1 MATFIY
7 YDFYFIIQSKNYALI
22 NGADT
27 PEDDKDLSI
36 TSVLMNTLIDSPLQ
50 NGMLAKADI
59 VTVNG
64 NGVIKHPSSSS
75 EDLDND
81 VSPGLLCSDSRGS
94 IGSFSTLEG
103 KSLSS
108 VNEVWCDANN
118 NSTSD
123 ISELSVSDS
132 LLCEMGSDA
141 VSLSNTS
148 AISPAANESV
158 MKHPT
163 VSHLT
168 NGVVKQRSKSES
180 PSSSLKRNRKLST
193 PMTDASISMEIP
205 NIEDDDEVMEDFS
218 LRRSKYAPIR
228 RKRISLAGSCPSL
241 EIKDLGPVPKSLGRL
256 EESGETG
263 SLKSSPEP
271 LRKPTKQ
278 LHHKSPMSTT
288 PHTQTKP
295 IVHDKAVDEV
305 DKPHDQPAAVKRKND
320 LVTTKPPLPITKSN
334 SSGGVKQRKKSVK
347 GLLFPKKMS
356 RKSSSSPVEPIVEQ
370 PQPVK
375 DVTKPKVKK
384 ATRRAPLGS
393 IISRLSPKRDI
404 PSKEDEKHD
413 VNKKE
418 ETKHKQTR
426 RISVTK
432 TASHS
437 GGSLVSK
444 TSSSSSIRSTETF
457 QGQKSSSFTVT
468 KEPLKSSP
476 SETSFASREASISV
490 ESLLSDGS
498 TDILMADSNYDLFCS
513 SSREDLL
520 DSTSSSHHLYT
531 TSEPLLSDV
540 NQPEDTPLKLEDI
553 TLFTDEDN
561 TGPPPAIWVSSPVKN
576 QDKKLVVVK
585 KDSPEVVR
593 VREVNNNLHRAKS
606 MEVLSSSK
614 MMTDVEVLTSNTLA
628 SNHPS
633 TVSVSTENLSS
644 SPNKRK
650 SGIIVSTVKKC
661 VSLDLLSASKK
672 QAPTTTIT
680 ILSKKTPTKAKPTPL
695 TGSVHKA
702 EEKKQDVQE
711 KATSLQVK
719 EKGTVKSE
727 AVAKSKLTPA
737 SSPAMT
743 RQGSG
748 RKLSGSSS
756 PFMRTSSRSS
766 TGRKKST
773 SVTPESK
780 LNISARSNSPAKK
793 TTIIIQSSRT
803 TPSKV
808 TVLSNTATSTKS
820 TDSSKHG
827 NVQRVASPVKSSM
840 RRPSM
845 QRVSSGR
852 KKSTEK
858 VTVKP
863 PVTQSPSPQQR
874 KIPFASLFLA
884 GDVRRISRVSS
895 DEAPVNNAPKNDVV
909 HFRSSSEVVTNST
922 LGHGIGLTD
931 IVEDKMLIT
940 SSVETLASDRVASS
954 MSDTTALQKTVST
967 DAPVRRISSGPISS
981 KTTPGSHVPPGSQ
994 TTVRKKSVTGRPRP
1008 LSAHHTAAGQ
1018 HHNTIGQHHSDS
1030 ALKRPSSAAT
1040 RRTSSTMKPS
1050 VSGGTMPRHLI
1061 KTKSDSK
1068 IECSTLPRTRRVSE
1082 AAVSPET
1089 APSKKL
1095 VRPHSAVSRGG
1106 PQAAARSSARRI
1118 SLAPT
1123 SSAGKINRSSVTR
1136 RSKSIVTAPDVSQ
1149 LKPDEDS
1156 KVDEDDG
1163 AKLSTAKPKAHD
1175 VSRKT
1180 SSALRSSLRRP
1191 STANRPTDTNNI
1203 KDARQSPARS
1213 SRRSIHHSMAA
1224 KATSVA
1230 AVSHVSTPSR
1240 KASVAGRTSS
1250 GSNFSTPKLDASV
1263 STSDLDS
1270 IKSADKYV
1278 YCNMC
1283 CYPVC
1288 TPCFCMLPHVSICYP
1303 VYQYVNPCVSMLPY
1317 VSICYPR
1324 RPYVCYLMCLYVT
1337 PCVYVTLCVCML
1349 PLVFMLSLVSMLPC
1363 VSVCYPMCQYVTPC
1377 VYVTLCVC
1385 MLSHVSIC
1393 YPLCLCYL
1401 VCLYVIPC
1409 VNMLPL
1415 VSMLPCVSMLSHVS
1429 ICYPLCLCYPV
1440 CLCS

>member
-1 MATFIY
+1 M
-7 YDFYFIIQSKNYALI
+7 QSKNHVLI
-22 NGADT
+22 NGTGT
-27 PEDDKDLSI
+27 PEDDNELSI
-36 TSVLMNTLIDSPLQ
+36 TSVLMNKLIDPPLQ
-50 NGMLAKADI
+50 NGVLGKGDI
-59 VTVNG
+59 LTVNG
-64 NGVIKHPSSSS
+64 NGVMKHPSSSS

-81 VSPGLLCSDSRGS
+81 VSPGALCSDSRGS

-123 ISELSVSDS
+123 ISELSISDS

-141 VSLSNTS
+141 ISLSNTS
-148 AISPAANESV
+148 ANSPAANENV

-168 NGVVKQRSKSES
+168 NGIVKQRSKSES
-180 PSSSLKRNRKLST
+180 PSSSLKRNRKLSAPT
-193 PMTDASISMEIP
+193 IDASVSTEIP
-205 NIEDDDEVMEDFS
+205 DIEDDDDDDEVTEDFS
-218 LRRSKYAPIR
+218 LRRSKYTPIR

-241 EIKDLGPVPKSLGRL
+241 EMKDLGPVPKLLGRV
-256 EESGETG
+256 EESGETD

-271 LRKPTKQ
+271 LGKPTKQ
-278 LHHKSPMSTT
+278 LHHKSPVSTT
-288 PHTQTKP
+288 PHSQTKP
-295 IVHDKAVDEV
+295 IVHDKAVNEV
-305 DKPHDQPAAVKRKND
+305 DKPQDQPAAVKRKSG
-320 LVTTKPPLPITKSN
+320 LVTTKPPLPITKSD

-370 PQPVK
+370 PQPAK

-404 PSKEDEKHD
+404 PPSKEDEKHD
-413 VNKKE
+413 GNKKE
-418 ETKHKQTR
+418 ETKHKQPR
-426 RISVTK
+426 RISMTK
-432 TASHS
+432 TPSHS

-468 KEPLKSSP
+468 KEPLKASP
-476 SETSFASREASISV
+476 SETSFASREASISI

-520 DSTSSSHHLYT
+520 DSMSSSHHLYT

-540 NQPEDTPLKLEDI
+540 HLPEDTLKLEDI
-553 TLFTDEDN
+553 TLFTDEDD
-561 TGPPPAIWVSSPVKN
+561 TGPTPAIWVSSPVKN

-593 VREVNNNLHRAKS
+593 VREVDNHLYRAKS

-628 SNHPS
+628 SNLPS
-633 TVSVSTENLSS
+633 TVSVSTENLSAS
-644 SPNKRK
+644 LSKRK
-650 SGIIVSTVKKC
+650 TGIIVSTVKKC
-661 VSLDLLSASKK
+661 VSLDLLSGSKK
-672 QAPTTTIT
+672 QVPTTTISVS
-680 ILSKKTPTKAKPTPL
+680 SKKTPTKAKPTPL
-695 TGSVHKA
+695 TSSVHKE
-702 EEKKQDVQE
+702 EEKKKDVQE
-711 KATSLQVK
+711 KTTSLQVK

-727 AVAKSKLTPA
+727 AVAKSKLTPV

-780 LNISARSNSPAKK
+780 LNISARSSSPAKK
-793 TTIIIQSSRT
+793 TTITIKSSKT

-808 TVLSNTATSTKS
+808 TVIGNTATSTKS
-820 TDSSKHG
+820 TDASNHG

-858 VTVKP
+858 VTVKS
-863 PVTQSPSPQQR
+863 PVTQSPSPQQH
-874 KIPFASLFLA
+874 KIPFVSLFPA
-884 GDVRRISRVSS
+884 GDVRKISRVSS
-895 DEAPVNNAPKNDVV
+895 DEAPVNNTPKNDAV

-922 LGHGIGLTD
+922 LGHGSGLSD
-931 IVEDKMLIT
+931 IVEDKMLVT
-940 SSVETLASDRVASS
+940 SSVETLASDRVTSS

-967 DAPVRRISSGPISS
+967 DTPVRRISSGPISS
-981 KTTPGSHVPPGSQ
+981 KTIQGSHAPPGSAP
-994 TTVRKKSVTGRPRP
+994 VRKKSVTGRPRP
-1008 LSAHHTAAGQ
+1008 QSAHHTTAGQHHGVHHSMTGQ

-1030 ALKRPSSAAT
+1030 ALRRPSSAAAA
-1040 RRTSSTMKPS
+1040 RRTSSTMRPS
-1050 VSGGTMPRHLI
+1050 VSGGTMPRQLT

-1068 IECSTLPRTRRVSE
+1068 IGFSTLPRTRKVSDT

-1089 APSKKL
+1089 ASSKKL

-1106 PQAAARSSARRI
+1106 SQVAARSSARRI

-1123 SSAGKINRSSVTR
+1123 SSAGRINRSSITR

-1149 LKPDEDS
+1149 LKPSEDS
-1156 KVDEDDG
+1156 KADEEDG
-1163 AKLSTAKPKAHD
+1163 ARLSTAKPKAQD

-1180 SSALRSSLRRP
+1180 SSALRSSFRRP

-1213 SRRSIHHSMAA
+1213 SRRSIHHSVAA

-1230 AVSHVSTPSR
+1230 AVSHVVTPNR
-1240 KASVAGRTSS
+1240 KASVAGRTNS
-1250 GSNFSTPKLDASV
+1250 GSNFLTPKLDASV

-1270 IKSADKYV
+1270 IQSADKYAH
-1278 YCNMC
+1278 CNMYL
-1283 CYPVC
+1283 CYC
-1288 TPCFCMLPHVSICYP
+1288 
-1303 VYQYVNPCVSMLPY
+1303 
-1317 VSICYPR
+1317 
-1324 RPYVCYLMCLYVT
+1324 MCLYVT
-1337 PCVYVTLCVCML
+1337 PSVCM
-1349 PLVFMLSLVSMLPC
+1349 FSH
-1363 VSVCYPMCQYVTPC
+1363 VSVCHPVSLYVTMC
-1377 VYVTLCVC
+1377 LYVPPCVC
-1385 MLSHVSIC
+1385 MLSCVFMF
-1393 YPLCLCYL
+1393 LCYEA
-1401 VCLYVIPC
+1401 IHI
-1409 VNMLPL
+1409 
-1415 VSMLPCVSMLSHVS
+1415 LSLIS
-1429 ICYPLCLCYPV
+1429 
-1440 CLCS
+1440 

>member
-1 MATFIY
+1 MFVATFIY
-7 YDFYFIIQSKNYALI
+7 YDFYFVIQAKNHVLI
-22 NGADT
+22 NGTGT
-27 PEDDKDLSI
+27 PEDDKDLS
-36 TSVLMNTLIDSPLQ
+36 VLMNKLIDPPLQ
-50 NGMLAKADI
+50 NGVLGNTDI
-59 VTVNG
+59 VAVNG

-81 VSPGLLCSDSRGS
+81 VSPGALHSDSRGS

-148 AISPAANESV
+148 ATSPATNENII
-158 MKHPT
+158 KHPT
-163 VSHLT
+163 VSHLADGT
-168 NGVVKQRSKSES
+168 VKQRSKSES
-180 PSSSLKRNRKLST
+180 PSGSLRRSRKVSAPT
-193 PMTDASISMEIP
+193 IDASVSMEIP
-205 NIEDDDEVMEDFS
+205 TVDDDDDDEVTEDFS
-218 LRRSKYAPIR
+218 LRRSKYTPIR

-241 EIKDLGPVPKSLGRL
+241 EMKDLGPVPKLLGRL
-256 EESGETG
+256 EESRETD
-263 SLKSSPEP
+263 SVKSSPEP
-271 LRKPTKQ
+271 LGKPTKQ
-278 LHHKSPMSTT
+278 LHHKSPMSSIS
-288 PHTQTKP
+288 HTQTKP
-295 IVHDKAVDEV
+295 IVHDKVVDEV
-305 DKPHDQPAAVKRKND
+305 DKPQGQPAAVKQKRD
-320 LVTTKPPLPITKSN
+320 LVTTKPPLPITKSD
-334 SSGGVKQRKKSVK
+334 SSGGVKQRRKSVK

-356 RKSSSSPVEPIVEQ
+356 RKSSSPPVEPIVEQ

-393 IISRLSPKRDI
+393 LISRLSPKRDI

-413 VNKKE
+413 GNKKE
-418 ETKHKQTR
+418 ETKHNQPR
-426 RISVTK
+426 RISMTK
-432 TASHS
+432 TASQS

-444 TSSSSSIRSTETF
+444 TSSSSSTRSTETF

-476 SETSFASREASISV
+476 SETSFASREASISI

-498 TDILMADSNYDLFCS
+498 TDILMADSNYDLFSS

-540 NQPEDTPLKLEDI
+540 QQPEDTPLKLEDI
-553 TLFTDEDN
+553 TLFTDEDD
-561 TGPPPAIWVSSPVKN
+561 TGPSPAIWVSSPVKD
-576 QDKKLVVVK
+576 QDKKLVAVK

-593 VREVNNNLHRAKS
+593 VREVDNNLYRAKS
-606 MEVLSSSK
+606 MEVLGSSK
-614 MMTDVEVLTSNTLA
+614 MVTDVEVLTSNTPA
-628 SNHPS
+628 SNLPS
-633 TVSVSTENLSS
+633 TISVSTENLSS
-644 SPNKRK
+644 SPSKRK
-650 SGIIVSTVKKC
+650 SGIIMSTVKKC
-661 VSLDLLSASKK
+661 VSLDILSASKK
-672 QAPTTTIT
+672 QGPTTTIT
-680 ILSKKTPTKAKPTPL
+680 VSSKKTPTKAKPTPL
-695 TGSVHKA
+695 NSSVQKT
-702 EEKKQDVQE
+702 EEKKKDVQE
-711 KATSLQVK
+711 KSTSLQVK
-719 EKGTVKSE
+719 DKGTAKSE
-727 AVAKSKLTPA
+727 TVAKSRLTPA
-737 SSPAMT
+737 SSPAIT

-773 SVTPESK
+773 SVAPESK

-793 TTIIIQSSRT
+793 TTITIKSSKT

-808 TVLSNTATSTKS
+808 TVMSNTATSTKS
-820 TDSSKHG
+820 IDSSNHG
-827 NVQRVASPVKSSM
+827 NIQRVASPVKSSM

-874 KIPFASLFLA
+874 KIPFASLFPG

-895 DEAPVNNAPKNDVV
+895 DEAPINNAPKNDVV
-909 HFRSSSEVVTNST
+909 HFRSSSEVVTNT
-922 LGHGIGLTD
+922 TAGHGSGLSD

-940 SSVETLASDRVASS
+940 SSVETVASDRVTSS
-954 MSDTTALQKTVST
+954 MSDTIALQKPVST
-967 DAPVRRISSGPISS
+967 DTPVRRISSGPISN
-981 KTTPGSHVPPGSQ
+981 KTTSGSHAPTGSH
-994 TTVRKKSVTGRPRP
+994 TAVRKKSVTGQPRP
-1008 LSAHHTAAGQ
+1008 TSAHHTTIG

-1040 RRTSSTMKPS
+1040 RRTSSSMKPS
-1050 VSGGTMPRHLI
+1050 VSGTLPRQLT

-1068 IECSTLPRTRRVSE
+1068 IGSSTLPRTRKVSDP
-1082 AAVSPET
+1082 AVSPET
-1089 APSKKL
+1089 APAKKF

-1106 PQAAARSSARRI
+1106 SQATARSSARRI

-1136 RSKSIVTAPDVSQ
+1136 RSKSIVTAPDVSH
-1149 LKPDEDS
+1149 LKPNDDS
-1156 KVDEDDG
+1156 KADEVDG
-1163 AKLSTAKPKAHD
+1163 AKLSTSAKSKTLD

-1213 SRRSIHHSMAA
+1213 SRRSIHHSVAA

-1230 AVSHVSTPSR
+1230 AVSHIVTPSR
-1240 KASVAGRTSS
+1240 KASVAGRTGS
-1250 GSNFSTPKLDASV
+1250 GSNFLTPKLDASV
-1263 STSDLDS
+1263 SMSDLDS

-1278 YCNMC
+1278 C
-1283 CYPVC
+1283 
-1288 TPCFCMLPHVSICYP
+1288 
-1303 VYQYVNPCVSMLPY
+1303 
-1317 VSICYPR
+1317 
-1324 RPYVCYLMCLYVT
+1324 
-1337 PCVYVTLCVCML
+1337 
-1349 PLVFMLSLVSMLPC
+1349 SL
-1363 VSVCYPMCQYVTPC
+1363 
-1377 VYVTLCVC
+1377 
-1385 MLSHVSIC
+1385 
-1393 YPLCLCYL
+1393 
-1401 VCLYVIPC
+1401 
-1409 VNMLPL
+1409 
-1415 VSMLPCVSMLSHVS
+1415 
-1429 ICYPLCLCYPV
+1429 
-1440 CLCS
+1440 